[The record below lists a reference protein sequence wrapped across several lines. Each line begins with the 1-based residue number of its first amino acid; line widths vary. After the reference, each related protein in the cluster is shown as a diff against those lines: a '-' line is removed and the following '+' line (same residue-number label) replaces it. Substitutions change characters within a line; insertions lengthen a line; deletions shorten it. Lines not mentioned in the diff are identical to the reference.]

1 MKQEVRKRERR
12 GRNGVFT
19 LIELLVVIAIIAI
32 LAGMLLPALNKAR
45 EQARSISCTANTK
58 QQGMALIQYTL
69 SSQEWI
75 PSADDYGNTIRR
87 FWFLK
92 IKAEIDGKTPADGTL
107 RYSKD
112 KFFYCPSASVEKA
125 DVSYNDIPYG
135 FNYWL
140 GYYTNADPMWTADS
154 NNLKTAVKIG
164 SVKRPSKA
172 ILIGD
177 SDGNKSYDMFLNG
190 LPLPGGYTPGTR
202 HNLKGNF
209 VHLDGHSESIPYK
222 DNIYIHPDYS
232 ARAQKI
238 AEKWGFRTPSGYAGL
253 TDWLTR

>member
-1 MKQEVRKRERR
+1 MGQRKRKT
-12 GRNGVFT
+12 GRNSGNSVFT

-45 EQARSISCTANTK
+45 EQARSISCMANTK
-58 QQGMALIQYTL
+58 QLGMALIQYTL

-75 PSADDYGNTIRR
+75 PSGDDYGSTNRR

-92 IKAEIDGKTPADGTL
+92 IKTEIDGKTPSDGLL
-107 RYSKD
+107 RYAKD
-112 KFFYCPSASVEKA
+112 KYFYCPSSTLEKA
-125 DVSYNDIPYG
+125 DVSFNDIPYG

-140 GYYTNADPMWTADS
+140 GYYTNADPMWATDS

-164 SVKRPSKA
+164 SVKRPSKV

-190 LPLPGGYTPGTR
+190 LPLPGGYAPGMR

-209 VHLDGHSESIPYK
+209 VHLDGHSENIPYK

-232 ARAQKI
+232 ARAQRI
-238 AEKWGFRTPSGYAGL
+238 AEKWGFRTPSGYAGQS
-253 TDWLTR
+253 DWLTR